1 MEKDIRLL
9 FESLLN
15 DVEIRKRDFKGSQYN
30 LDNDILKSQ
39 FVKDILCMANASGG
53 DGYIVLGVA
62 AEGEKRT
69 IVGISHHH
77 DSASLEE
84 LIAGVIE
91 EPIHF
96 EYLPVEYEGRSCAIL
111 YIPSSSARPHWPKKD
126 FGKLRKHVFYTRR
139 SSGNR
144 EASFSEIRE
153 MFLSS
158 VRVVDVKRDRRR
170 VTSHIVDELAEFD
183 VGQRTQS
190 MYEMLRN
197 VAPKIPLKNYL
208 LVSRERYGWIVSK
221 TFALLTSAGAGNTN
235 EYSVFMYPISA
246 RKDDIL
252 LARSS
257 VNRVLDAHSYY
268 ISNRDKPKKSGMIVN
283 GIVSYSYDKD
293 KYQLGKRLHSIGSR
307 LKGCTLVHIS
317 YQNIYTRFA
326 SLQWGGLT
334 LQNDWNESWGR
345 VIKWKSFVGDKTIYE
360 LFLPSVTSKAE
371 LSERLT
377 NLISWL
383 DVHPL

>member
-15 DVEIRKRDFKGSQYN
+15 DVEIKKRDFKGSQYN

-53 DGYIVLGVA
+53 DGYIVLGVI

-69 IVGISHHH
+69 IVGISHHY

-84 LIAGVIE
+84 LVASVIE

-96 EYLPVEYEGRSCAIL
+96 EYLPVEYKGKSCAIL
-111 YIPSSSARPHWPKKD
+111 HIPPSSARPHWPKKD
-126 FGKLRKHVFYTRR
+126 FGKLRKYVFYTRR

-158 VRVVDVKRDRRR
+158 VRVVDVKRDRQRIS
-170 VTSHIVDELAEFD
+170 SHIVDELAEVD
-183 VGQRTQS
+183 VEQRTQL

-208 LVSRERYGWIVSK
+208 LVSRDRYGWIVPK
-221 TFALLTSAGAGNTN
+221 TFALLTSTGVGNTN
-235 EYSVFMYPISA
+235 EYSIFMYPISA

-252 LARSS
+252 YARSS
-257 VNRVLDAHSYY
+257 VNRVLDTHSYY
-268 ISNRDKPKKSGMIVN
+268 ISNKDKPKKSGMIVN
-283 GIVSYSYDKD
+283 GIVSYSYDKA

-307 LKGCTLVHIS
+307 LEGCTMVHIS
-317 YQNIYTRFA
+317 YQNIYTRFTG
-326 SLQWGGLT
+326 LQWGGLT
-334 LQNDWNESWGR
+334 LQNDWSESWGK
-345 VIKWKSFVGDKTIYE
+345 VIKWKLFRGDKTIHE
-360 LFLPSVTSKAE
+360 LFLSSVTSKAE
-371 LSERLT
+371 LLERLT
-377 NLISWL
+377 KLTSWL
-383 DVHPL
+383 DAH